1 MFQEFRTKEIMF
13 SMGHTI
19 EAMLRLHNPL
29 IQHKGP
35 ELYELV
41 EIFNQLN
48 KNSCPIIGKRYI
60 IPIVE
65 KYQIKQDIH

>member
-1 MFQEFRTKEIMF
+1 MAQEFRTTEIMF

-29 IQHKGP
+29 IQKGP
-35 ELYELV
+35 ELQELV

-48 KNSCPIIGKRYI
+48 KNSCPTIGKRYI

-65 KYQIKQDIH
+65 KYQIKQD